1 VSWQD
6 GHEIVVRVPSSL
18 VQDSRAYRQ
27 GKLFREAEMLRWMS
41 SCTTIPVPR
50 VIQDATELSTPF
62 LATTKCEGEPL
73 VWAFGGLSDSA
84 QVRTSAKFA

>member
-1 VSWQD
+1 VSCQD

-18 VQDSRAYRQ
+18 DQNLRAYRQ
-27 GKLFREAEMLRWMS
+27 SKLFREAEMLRWMS

-50 VIQDATELSTPF
+50 VVQDATELSTPF

-73 VWAFGGLSDSA
+73 AWVFGGLSDSA
-84 QVRTSAKFA
+84 QVRTSVDFP